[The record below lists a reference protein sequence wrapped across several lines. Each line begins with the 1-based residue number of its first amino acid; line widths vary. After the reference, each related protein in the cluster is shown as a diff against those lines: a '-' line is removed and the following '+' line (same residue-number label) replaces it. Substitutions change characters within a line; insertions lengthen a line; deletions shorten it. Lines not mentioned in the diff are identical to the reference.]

1 MPTPETVAELT
12 IFWSNRVDR
21 LEATI
26 ASLRNDLRT
35 YNEVIAGLKSGELTG
50 ENVQILETGQLRVIP
65 PAQPIPDTCVEEV
78 SKDFGKKNGKKA
90 DTFDSTELVEVGSD
104 GN

>member
-12 IFWSNRVDR
+12 MFWSNRVDR

-26 ASLRNDLRT
+26 VSLRNDLRT
-35 YNEVIAGLKSGELTG
+35 YNDVIAGLKSGELTG
-50 ENVQILETGQLRVIP
+50 ENVQILETGQLKIIP
-65 PAQPIPDTCVEEV
+65 PPQPIPDTCVEEI
-78 SKDFGKKNGKKA
+78 SKDFGKSNGKKRETA
-90 DTFDSTELVEVGSD
+90 VAELVEVGSD